1 MGRPLKIA
9 KYDSSNSQLLDTGYP
24 NNGTTDNS
32 FNDSAPGVVGGNQAT
47 TGQDSLTIKARVKIG
62 SNAEANGYIVRQKA
76 KHRFLVTD
84 GTNTG
89 VCTLADT
96 NNSSLADDTMTV
108 TVTTADT
115 NTHRLQSL
123 TNKWGV
129 SFAGTKYLLAFNNNG
144 VVAGTAYEEA
154 SVNNWC

>member
-9 KYDSSNSQLLDTGYP
+9 KYNSSNSQLLDIGYP
-24 NNGTTDNS
+24 NAGSTDNS
-32 FNDSAPGVVGGNQAT
+32 FSDTGPGVVGGDNTT

-62 SNAEANGYIVRQKA
+62 TNSEANGYIVRQKA

-96 NNSSLADDTMTV
+96 DNASLEDDTMTV

-115 NTHRLQSL
+115 STYRLQSL

-129 SFAGTKYLLAFNNNG
+129 GFNSTKYLLSFNNNG
-144 VVAGTAYEEA
+144 VVAGTEFAEA

>member
-32 FNDSAPGVVGGNQAT
+32 FNNSAPGVVGGNNSTAA
-47 TGQDSLTIKARVKIG
+47 QDSLVIKARVKIG
-62 SNAEANGYIVRQKA
+62 SNSEANGYIVRQKA

-84 GTNTG
+84 GTNSG

-96 NNSSLADDTMTV
+96 DNASLANDTMTV

-115 NTHRLQSL
+115 NAHRLQSL

-129 SFAGTKYLLAFNNNG
+129 SFAGTKYLLSFNKNG
-144 VVAGTAYEEA
+144 VVSGTSYEEA

>member
-9 KYDSSNSQLLDTGYP
+9 KYDSSSSQLLDTGYP
-24 NNGTTDNS
+24 NQGSTDNS
-32 FNDSAPGVVGGNQAT
+32 FSDNGPGVVGGDNTT

-62 SNAEANGYIVRQKA
+62 TNSEANGYIVRQKA

-84 GTNTG
+84 GTHTG

-96 NNSSLADDTMTV
+96 DNASLEDNTMTV
-108 TVTTADT
+108 TVTTADSS
-115 NTHRLQSL
+115 THRLQSL

-129 SFAGTKYLLAFNNNG
+129 SFNGTKYLLSFNHNG
-144 VVAGTAYEEA
+144 VVAGTQFAEA

>member
-24 NNGTTDNS
+24 NNGSTDNS
-32 FNDSAPGVVGGNQAT
+32 FSDNAPGVVGGNNST
-47 TGQDSLTIKARVKIG
+47 YSEDSLLIKARVKIG
-62 SNAEANGYIVRQKA
+62 THGEADGYIVRQKA

-96 NNSSLADDTMTV
+96 DDASLANDTMTV

-129 SFAGTKYLLAFNNNG
+129 GFDGTKYLLSFNHNG
-144 VVAGTAYEEA
+144 VVNGITEA